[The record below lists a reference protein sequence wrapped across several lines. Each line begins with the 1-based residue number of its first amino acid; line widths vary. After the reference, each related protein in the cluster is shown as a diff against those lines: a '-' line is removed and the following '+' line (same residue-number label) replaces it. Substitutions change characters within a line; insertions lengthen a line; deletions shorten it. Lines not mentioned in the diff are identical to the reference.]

1 MTNQTTWQVY
11 DGSDEQIAEIRN
23 AGNGYVARLT
33 SGKEILIKPG
43 ETYHISNPSVEKV
56 THYWLIPDDPLRE
69 MKIRQAQTGQP
80 VWVRVPT
87 SFIRYGYH
95 YITYGATTTPD
106 WNIPNAN
113 YSFSPFQE

>member
-1 MTNQTTWQVY
+1 MNNQTTWQVY

-56 THYWLIPDDPLRE
+56 THYWLIPADPLRE
-69 MKIRQAQTGQP
+69 MKVRQAMTGQP
-80 VWVRVPT
+80 VCVRQSYYDPVEE
-87 SFIRYGYH
+87 H
-95 YITYGATTTPD
+95 HGAKVFTTTTPD